1 MARAG
6 TPDAHPTSPQSP
18 QQLEREVPG
27 AKPRAARRKTPKPGE
42 IKMAAAARRQE
53 IIGRVYENPRTGF
66 GNQEQTLRRAR
77 AEDPTITREEVRQF
91 LNNLIVRQDRPERG
105 YNSFVPPAPMF
116 QLQVDLA
123 DMSAFAQGPY
133 KYMLVAIDAFSKKLT
148 AAPMANKEASTA
160 ARAWDK
166 VVEDLGIPL
175 NVYSDDGSEF
185 KKEFKQKLD
194 YFDIDKI
201 VSRGH
206 ATMAERAIRT
216 LKESLVR
223 RLTAGVGRRNQW
235 HLLLPDILAQYNE
248 KPHATTGLAPD
259 SVYENPALAD
269 RALARM
275 KRNAK
280 RGAGA
285 RPQISVGD
293 LVRVRVKPI
302 EGRGSYRV
310 TEVAWSER
318 AYMVARIDYSEGG
331 PYFLLEGWAGGKLVR
346 RDLRKADA
354 EEQRRNFPM
363 QSRELRGRQAAQ
375 ARRTPVPGPL
385 APP

>member
-1 MARAG
+1 
-6 TPDAHPTSPQSP
+6 
-18 QQLEREVPG
+18 
-27 AKPRAARRKTPKPGE
+27 
-42 IKMAAAARRQE
+42 
-53 IIGRVYENPRTGF
+53 
-66 GNQEQTLRRAR
+66 
-77 AEDPTITREEVRQF
+77 
-91 LNNLIVRQDRPERG
+91 
-105 YNSFVPPAPMF
+105 
-116 QLQVDLA
+116 
-123 DMSAFAQGPY
+123 
-133 KYMLVAIDAFSKKLT
+133 
-148 AAPMANKEASTA
+148 MANKEASTA

-175 NVYSDDGSEF
+175 NVYGDDGSEF

-223 RLTAGVGRRNQW
+223 RLTA
-235 HLLLPDILAQYNE
+235 AQYNE

>member
-1 MARAG
+1 
-6 TPDAHPTSPQSP
+6 
-18 QQLEREVPG
+18 
-27 AKPRAARRKTPKPGE
+27 
-42 IKMAAAARRQE
+42 
-53 IIGRVYENPRTGF
+53 
-66 GNQEQTLRRAR
+66 
-77 AEDPTITREEVRQF
+77 
-91 LNNLIVRQDRPERG
+91 
-105 YNSFVPPAPMF
+105 
-116 QLQVDLA
+116 
-123 DMSAFAQGPY
+123 
-133 KYMLVAIDAFSKKLT
+133 MLVAIDAFSKKLT

-248 KPHATTGLAPD
+248 KPHTTTGLAPD

-280 RGAGA
+280 AGRWSSA
-285 RPQISVGD
+285 SDFSWRS
-293 LVRVRVKPI
+293 
-302 EGRGSYRV
+302 GSGESETYR
-310 TEVAWSER
+310 R
-318 AYMVARIDYSEGG
+318 
-331 PYFLLEGWAGGKLVR
+331 
-346 RDLRKADA
+346 
-354 EEQRRNFPM
+354 
-363 QSRELRGRQAAQ
+363 
-375 ARRTPVPGPL
+375 
-385 APP
+385 

>member
-1 MARAG
+1 MAEAR
-6 TPDAHPTSPQSP
+6 
-18 QQLEREVPG
+18 REV
-27 AKPRAARRKTPKPGE
+27 
-42 IKMAAAARRQE
+42 IRQ
-53 IIGRVYENPRTGF
+53 VYEDPRTGF
-66 GNQEQTLRRAR
+66 GNLEETFRSARAR
-77 AEDPTITREEVRQF
+77 DPNITRGEVREY
-91 LNNLIVRQDRPERG
+91 LNSLIVRQDRPERG
-105 YNSFVPPAPMF
+105 YNSFVPPEPMF

-123 DMSAFAQGPY
+123 DMTAFAQGPY
-133 KYMLVAIDAFSKKLT
+133 KYMLVAVDAFSKKLT
-148 AAPMANKEASTA
+148 AVPMANKEASTA

-166 VVEDLGIPL
+166 VVQNLGIPL
-175 NVYSDDGSEF
+175 SVYSDDGTEF
-185 KKEFKQKLD
+185 KREFKEKLD
-194 YFDIDKI
+194 YFDVDKV

-216 LKESLVR
+216 LKEALVR

-235 HLLLPDILAQYNE
+235 HLLLPDVLAQYNAR
-248 KPHATTGLAPD
+248 PHSSTGLAPNV
-259 SVYENPALAD
+259 VYEDPDMAD

-280 RGAGA
+280 RGTGA
-285 RPQISVGD
+285 RAQIAVGD

-310 TEVAWSER
+310 TEIAWSER
-318 AYMVARIDYSEGG
+318 AYMVSRIEHSDGG
-331 PYFLLEGWAGGKLVR
+331 PYFTLEGWAGGKLVR
-346 RDLRKADA
+346 RDLRKVDA

-375 ARRTPVPGPL
+375 ARRLPVPGPL

>member
-1 MARAG
+1 
-6 TPDAHPTSPQSP
+6 
-18 QQLEREVPG
+18 
-27 AKPRAARRKTPKPGE
+27 
-42 IKMAAAARRQE
+42 
-53 IIGRVYENPRTGF
+53 
-66 GNQEQTLRRAR
+66 
-77 AEDPTITREEVRQF
+77 
-91 LNNLIVRQDRPERG
+91 
-105 YNSFVPPAPMF
+105 
-116 QLQVDLA
+116 
-123 DMSAFAQGPY
+123 
-133 KYMLVAIDAFSKKLT
+133 MLVAIDAFSKKLT

-248 KPHATTGLAPD
+248 KPHTTTGLAPD

-285 RPQISVGD
+285 RPLISVGD

-363 QSRELRGRQAAQ
+363 QSRELRGRRAAQ